1 MAEPVVKLSIAISA
15 ALLPV
20 IDEDATDSMEQ

>member
-1 MAEPVVKLSIAISA
+1 MKMIAATNSESLIIPEAGISA

-20 IDEDATDSMEQ
+20 IVR

>member
-1 MAEPVVKLSIAISA
+1 MKTIAATNSKSLIIPEADISA

-20 IDEDATDSMEQ
+20 IVR